1 MSPTF
6 QFVHLERSVSV
17 ASDRRKTLHQVAVSV
32 NSYRITFFLNNFLH
46 FYVFFVDILLQ
57 TGTFLVLF
65 SFIAF
70 EVWTIK
76 SDPSD
81 LSNFSPKASWA
92 INLLI

>member
-1 MSPTF
+1 MF
-6 QFVHLERSVSV
+6 
-17 ASDRRKTLHQVAVSV
+17 
-32 NSYRITFFLNNFLH
+32 
-46 FYVFFVDILLQ
+46 FFVDILLQ